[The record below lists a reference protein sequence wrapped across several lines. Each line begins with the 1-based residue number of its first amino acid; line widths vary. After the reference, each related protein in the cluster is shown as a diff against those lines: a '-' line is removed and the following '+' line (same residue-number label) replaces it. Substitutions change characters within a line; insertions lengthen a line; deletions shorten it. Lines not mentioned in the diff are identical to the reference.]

1 MAQRNDCITVATAA
15 LVCDVSRSGAIAH
28 YGKCAIA
35 RLALMRLPYRRLF
48 MNGLVYRS
56 IDRPTRFEM
65 AALARSL
72 CGLTADFLAF
82 DAYDL
87 SGAAA
92 ACAETTIAVPERS
105 TIADA
110 RVAALVSENAELQQR
125 LAAAETRAHDM
136 QATLQSVSQSQL
148 MRVRQHGTHASV
160 QRTYVIGC
168 CIDRA
173 SLFEGLTRL

>member
-1 MAQRNDCITVATAA
+1 MVWYTN
-15 LVCDVSRSGAIAH
+15 RST
-28 YGKCAIA
+28 
-35 RLALMRLPYRRLF
+35 
-48 MNGLVYRS
+48 
-56 IDRPTRFEM
+56 DRPDSKWLRSLT
-65 AALARSL
+65 SL

-92 ACAETTIAVPERS
+92 ACAETTIAVTERP

-160 QRTYVIGC
+160 QRTDFIGR
-168 CIDRA
+168 CIDRK
-173 SLFEGLTRL
+173 SLRGPHSAVSTSGCAPCFKPMFQACTHSSKVRRLEPIDKATV